1 MRLLREFWNDELGA
15 VLSAEMVSV
24 GTVAVLGTTVGLGAL
39 RDSVNEELVDTAK
52 AIRSMD
58 QSYSIP
64 GRSGGGAWTAGSS
77 FKQRPVAES
86 LASIGLTPTN
96 AESAAPA
103 TKTPMKP
110 VTPSNTTTNPNS
122 TKTYE
127 GTQLELVPQLPP
139 APAPAAEPVTV
150 TPAEKKLN
158 PKKN

>member
-39 RDSVNEELVDTAK
+39 RDSVNEEMVDVAK
-52 AIRSMD
+52 AMRSMD

-77 FKQRPVAES
+77 YRQRPVAES
-86 LASIGLTPTN
+86 VASIGLTPTN

-103 TKTPMKP
+103 TKTPMKS
-110 VTPSNTTTNPNS
+110 VAPSNT

-127 GTQLELVPQLPP
+127 GTQLELVPHLTP
-139 APAPAAEPVTV
+139 APAPASEPVTV
-150 TPAEKKLN
+150 TPADKKLN

>member
-15 VLSAEMVSV
+15 VLSAELVTV
-24 GTVAVLGTTVGLGAL
+24 GTVAVVGTTVGLGAL

-110 VTPSNTTTNPNS
+110 VAPSNT

-127 GTQLELVPQLPP
+127 GTQLELVPHLPP

-150 TPAEKKLN
+150 TPADKKLN